1 MKDFIASLLVF
12 GLLVGSAWAEDCT
25 LSKEFQLLHSQVLDG
40 VLGDPSSAPLSG
52 FTLELVVSRSIKGT
66 VVTANNGEYS
76 FGEVP
81 AGRYRI
87 RVRHSGDPFCAPKV
101 KCNEAGCS
109 IQREVKLNPK
119 NKPEIVY

>member
-1 MKDFIASLLVF
+1 ML
-12 GLLVGSAWAEDCT
+12 E
-25 LSKEFQLLHSQVLDG
+25 G
-40 VLGDPSSAPLSG
+40 VLGDPSSAPISG
-52 FTLELVVSRSIKGT
+52 FTLELVVSRNIKST
-66 VVTANNGEYS
+66 VVTRNNGEYS

-109 IQREVKLNPK
+109 IQHEVQLNPK